1 MDLKNKKLSKS
12 FFWSITEVIIKR
24 VLDLGVKLVL
34 ARLLFPE
41 DFGIIGMATVFI
53 SFIQVLNEGGMG
65 ASLIQKKQGLLNKTH
80 FYTVFWT
87 AVSWSLLLYLLISFI
102 LAPAISNFYNEDI
115 LNEIIPI
122 LSLTMIFSS
131 LNVVHKSILMR
142 KMRFKELAFINNTST
157 IIAGLVAIILAY
169 KGFGVWSLVFNV
181 LVSFF
186 VSVPLFFFATKWTPK
201 FIWKKKEFNEIFGF
215 GVYTTGTQVLNNV
228 ASNIDYLIIG
238 KLISSTV
245 LGAYTL
251 AFMLT
256 NLVKAQ
262 VESMLNRVMFP
273 FYSKIQSD
281 ILEVKK
287 YYLNIIKYFSLL
299 IYPAMLILIVF
310 GEELVFILFGER
322 WELTIFPMKILAV
335 AVLVDVS
342 TSSYGLLFRSV
353 GKPEYEMKVKL
364 LITVLFYIPAV
375 LVGIY
380 LNGIIGV
387 TFGIL
392 LTKLFS
398 FFIAQYILSKNF
410 GISYSDLWKSLKP
423 AILSLLGTLILIF
436 LITNF
441 FPNIYFIA
449 KILLLLSIYFLI
461 SSLFLKNEIMKL
473 KSLKNK

>member
-1 MDLKNKKLSKS
+1 
-12 FFWSITEVIIKR
+12 
-24 VLDLGVKLVL
+24 
-34 ARLLFPE
+34 
-41 DFGIIGMATVFI
+41 
-53 SFIQVLNEGGMG
+53 
-65 ASLIQKKQGLLNKTH
+65 
-80 FYTVFWT
+80 
-87 AVSWSLLLYLLISFI
+87 
-102 LAPAISNFYNEDI
+102 
-115 LNEIIPI
+115 
-122 LSLTMIFSS
+122 
-131 LNVVHKSILMR
+131 
-142 KMRFKELAFINNTST
+142 
-157 IIAGLVAIILAY
+157 
-169 KGFGVWSLVFNV
+169 
-181 LVSFF
+181 
-186 VSVPLFFFATKWTPK
+186 
-201 FIWKKKEFNEIFGF
+201 
-215 GVYTTGTQVLNNV
+215 
-228 ASNIDYLIIG
+228 
-238 KLISSTV
+238 
-245 LGAYTL
+245 
-251 AFMLT
+251 MLT